1 MMKDL
6 KQKLLDVGFDLISEQ
21 GFAGIGVM
29 KIITA
34 ADATKGSFY
43 HHFKSKEDFGCILLD
58 NYFEEHLTTLDKFLT
73 TASLNP
79 QERVFAYFQH
89 WSVTKI
95 TDDFHIKCLIV
106 KLSGE
111 ISGTSNQMQ
120 EVLKSGSEKM
130 IMRMSSF
137 FEEGISQGDF
147 SMTNSYE
154 ISRAIYS
161 LWLGST
167 LLCALQK
174 DQTILSNAMRETGKL
189 IALVDA

>member
-1 MMKDL
+1 MMKYL

-58 NYFEEHLTTLDKFLT
+58 DYFENQLTTLDHFLT
-73 TASLNP
+73 TTSLEP
-79 QERVFAYFQH
+79 KERICAYFQH
-89 WSVTKI
+89 WSVAKI
-95 TDDFHIKCLIV
+95 TNDFHIKCLVV

-120 EVLKSGSEKM
+120 EVLKLGSEKM

-137 FEEGISQGDF
+137 FDQGISQGDF
-147 SMTNSYE
+147 SIFNSYE
-154 ISRAIYS
+154 TSRAIYS

-174 DQTILSNAMRETGKL
+174 DRTILDNAIKETEKL
-189 IALVDA
+189 IS